1 MNEDEKPVVVELLD
15 DTEQAPVDVVSIDW
29 LDPDAAIYK
38 VRRRF
43 TARTRAPFYIS

>member
-15 DTEQAPVDVVSIDW
+15 DTEQAPADIVSTDW
-29 LDPDAAIYK
+29 LNPDAVTYT
-38 VRRRF
+38 VRRRL